1 MTCIGIANT
10 GTLTGTNTTITGTLN
25 VSDLSSLT
33 GGLSTSTIGCT
44 AITSTGA
51 FSNGSNTLS
60 CGNITSGS
68 ISTGNKTINV
78 GTSTI
83 TGTILVALASV
94 TAPAINSSAPNFN
107 IIIGGT
113 QTSGRIDIGNNALRT
128 GAINI
133 ATNVTGTH
141 SINIGNASSFQTINI
156 NRPLTCYA
164 ITTNNSMIN
173 AGNGSIIGGGLTILD
188 PTFVTVSSVSTAGDI
203 SGKSLT
209 TTSNIV
215 TSGGSI
221 NANIGSINGASVNAS
236 SFVKTPIINSSS
248 ITTDLDIAPNQS
260 SGNINIGNPS
270 IMVTQKLQVRR
281 SMTIQYPP
289 SISYNDLGGS
299 MDTTMFST
307 YISVPTNTVKTI
319 GTVTGVPP
327 GLYLIFYSI
336 VYHILTNNITFSKQE
351 YGISSSLDS
360 FGTPTFGD
368 LYDLETMS
376 QLRTVSNTPRF
387 IVTKSNTINIDGTTT
402 NIRLTCGAIYLG
414 GGSLEVAGSI
424 KLMRIG

>member
-1 MTCIGIANT
+1 M
-10 GTLTGTNTTITGTLN
+10 
-25 VSDLSSLT
+25 
-33 GGLSTSTIGCT
+33 
-44 AITSTGA
+44 
-51 FSNGSNTLS
+51 
-60 CGNITSGS
+60 
-68 ISTGNKTINV
+68 
-78 GTSTI
+78 
-83 TGTILVALASV
+83 
-94 TAPAINSSAPNFN
+94 
-107 IIIGGT
+107 
-113 QTSGRIDIGNNALRT
+113 
-128 GAINI
+128 
-133 ATNVTGTH
+133 
-141 SINIGNASSFQTINI
+141 
-156 NRPLTCYA
+156 
-164 ITTNNSMIN
+164 
-173 AGNGSIIGGGLTILD
+173 
-188 PTFVTVSSVSTAGDI
+188 
-203 SGKSLT
+203 
-209 TTSNIV
+209 
-215 TSGGSI
+215 
-221 NANIGSINGASVNAS
+221 
-236 SFVKTPIINSSS
+236 
-248 ITTDLDIAPNQS
+248 TTDLDIAPYQS

-307 YISVPTNTVKTI
+307 YISVPTTTVKTI
-319 GTVTGVPP
+319 GTVTGVPA

-336 VYHILTNNITFSKQE
+336 VYRILTNNITFSKQE